1 MSIAHPDVLTGA
13 STVAEADPADGAEQY
28 RTSDGPCVACVT
40 SHALDDDRP
49 KRGTVRWE
57 VTRTG
62 RLTTGVAVSFECPNG
77 HSSEDDPAL
86 LKAFRRRLF

>member
-1 MSIAHPDVLTGA
+1 MSHDLAEPDL
-13 STVAEADPADGAEQY
+13 ADGAVDH
-28 RTSDGPCVACVT
+28 RTSEGPCVACVT
-40 SHALDDDRP
+40 SHGLDDDRP

-57 VTRTG
+57 VRRTG
-62 RLTTGVAVSFECPNG
+62 RLTTGVAVAFECPNG

>member
-1 MSIAHPDVLTGA
+1 
-13 STVAEADPADGAEQY
+13 
-28 RTSDGPCVACVT
+28 VT

-49 KRGTVRWE
+49 KRGTVRWA
-57 VTRTG
+57 VRRTG
-62 RLTTGVAVSFECPNG
+62 RLTTGVAVAFECPNG